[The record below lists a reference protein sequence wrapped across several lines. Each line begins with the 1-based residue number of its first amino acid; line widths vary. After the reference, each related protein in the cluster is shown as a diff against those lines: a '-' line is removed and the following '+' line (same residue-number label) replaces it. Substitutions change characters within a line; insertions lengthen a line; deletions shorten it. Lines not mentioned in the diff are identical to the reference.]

1 MGRKYNYLTKTKIAS
16 GLQCEKKLWF
26 DVHQPIKK
34 KEKATFKRG
43 IRFGDQVIKNYSQE
57 KLKILDLSKTWPNV
71 AVKDTL
77 NAIKLDKI
85 DIIFE
90 AAFEFNNTLVR
101 TDVLI
106 KKKEGWDLIE
116 AKSSTKLKPEHI
128 PDVSIQSYIV
138 RKSLEEIGKKLL
150 NIKLI
155 HINTEFVLKEKGNY
169 KNLIN
174 DDNDLTNSINEKEI
188 QNYIKKLLPITSK
201 ETNCPKIDIGL
212 HCVKPY
218 PCDYIERCKLPI
230 KETKVT
236 PYTILPYIGKSKELI
251 KYMEDN
257 NTNDLQKVP
266 PSFFKDRKDYTPRY
280 HQIIQEAHKKNKPW
294 FSPNLKE
301 IIKKFKFPLY
311 FIDFETAT
319 QGVPIIIGTDPYYH
333 LPFQWSVH
341 KWVSK
346 NKKVDQGNFFLKF
359 DDQDIERQFIVS
371 LLDAVGNEGTIF
383 AHNANSVEIKTLERL
398 KEKDSCKDLSDKID
412 KLIARVEDTAI
423 IAKHNFYSPLM
434 NGNWSV
440 KSIINAL
447 PDCKIS
453 YAEDENISG
462 GDDAIL
468 AWFIC
473 TDPKTTIEEK
483 EKQKKLLLEYCSK
496 DTLALYYL
504 IKYFFDES

>member
-212 HCVKPY
+212 HCDKPY

-280 HQIIQEAHKKNKPW
+280 HQIILTH
-294 FSPNLKE
+294 
-301 IIKKFKFPLY
+301 
-311 FIDFETAT
+311 
-319 QGVPIIIGTDPYYH
+319 
-333 LPFQWSVH
+333 
-341 KWVSK
+341 SK
-346 NKKVDQGNFFLKF
+346 
-359 DDQDIERQFIVS
+359 
-371 LLDAVGNEGTIF
+371 
-383 AHNANSVEIKTLERL
+383 
-398 KEKDSCKDLSDKID
+398 
-412 KLIARVEDTAI
+412 
-423 IAKHNFYSPLM
+423 
-434 NGNWSV
+434 
-440 KSIINAL
+440 
-447 PDCKIS
+447 
-453 YAEDENISG
+453 
-462 GDDAIL
+462 
-468 AWFIC
+468 
-473 TDPKTTIEEK
+473 
-483 EKQKKLLLEYCSK
+483 
-496 DTLALYYL
+496 
-504 IKYFFDES
+504 